1 MSVSEKQLQANR
13 ANAQK
18 STGPKTP
25 EGKARSAKNATVHG
39 LRSADTVIN
48 TAIYSEDQS
57 EFDALLK
64 SLIERFS
71 PESEAEKRQ
80 VFRIAVCMWRLNRLA
95 IAETAQIERQLGRT
109 ANKQRMDD
117 ILARMIR
124 EARPDRPVNP
134 GFLPDPEADER
145 YRRSRL
151 LLDES
156 NSRNLLRYEMRTER
170 SLLRAIQTLR
180 EMKNLVRDDDARRS
194 PGTRRTKSKSPINL
208 DRDPHTD
215 LNEPREIFTL

>member
-1 MSVSEKQLQANR
+1 MSVSEKQLEANR

-57 EFDALLK
+57 EFDNLLK
-64 SLIERFS
+64 SLIERFT
-71 PESEAEKRQ
+71 PASEAEKRQ

-95 IAETAQIERQLGRT
+95 IAETAHIERQLGRT
-109 ANKQRMDD
+109 ANKQRIDD
-117 ILARMIR
+117 ILARMMR
-124 EARPDRPVNP
+124 QARPDRPVNP
-134 GFLPDPEADER
+134 AFLPNPEADER
-145 YRRSRL
+145 DKRCRL

-156 NSRNLLRYEMRTER
+156 ASRNLLRYEMRTER

-180 EMKNLVRDDDARRS
+180 EMKDLARGDDTRRS
-194 PGTRRTKSKSPINL
+194 PGTRRSRSASQDDL
-208 DRDPHTD
+208 LRDPD
-215 LNEPREIFTL
+215 LDEPRDIFSL